1 MKLGIVAAACTDK
14 LFKKKKEKE
23 KKEGEKGARDAAMG
37 GHHACVQ
44 PHFNEY
50 ASRIGVCTRL
60 MSLDLC
66 NYEFC
71 TSGNL
76 IARDRPN
83 YLGMAGRTNQL
94 IYI

>member
-1 MKLGIVAAACTDK
+1 MV
-14 LFKKKKEKE
+14 
-23 KKEGEKGARDAAMG
+23 
-37 GHHACVQ
+37 HVQ

-50 ASRIGVCTRL
+50 ASCIGMCTQL
-60 MSLDLC
+60 TSLDLC

-83 YLGMAGRTNQL
+83 YLEMARRTNQL